1 MRQHLAMT
9 HRTSSHKTRA
19 AWISAALLSLAGA
32 AAAVDSAAAAAS
44 AAADTQSRV
53 NSLIGEAACDSQ
65 SQCRTVGIGA
75 RPCGGPESWLA
86 WSTKGTDARALQ
98 DAVQAQAQAARE
110 ANQRSGLAS
119 DCRVRPEPTAVCRPR
134 AGDGKKTCQL
144 GQGGIDSAV

>member
-1 MRQHLAMT
+1 MRKHPSM
-9 HRTSSHKTRA
+9 SHVFKQARVGVIA
-19 AWISAALLSLAGA
+19 AAFLGFGGA
-32 AAAVDSAAAAAS
+32 AAAVDSAAASAS
-44 AAADTQSRV
+44 AAADALARV
-53 NSLIGEAACDSQ
+53 SSLIGDAACDSQ

-86 WSTKGTDARALQ
+86 WSTKVTDPRALQ
-98 DAVQAQAQAARE
+98 EAVQAQVQAAKE

-119 DCRVRPEPTAVCRPR
+119 DCRMRPEPTAVCRPR

>member
-1 MRQHLAMT
+1 MN
-9 HRTSSHKTRA
+9 HRTSIQQARA
-19 AWISAALLSLAGA
+19 GLIAASFLGLAGA
-32 AAAVDSAAAAAS
+32 AAAVDSAAAPASAS
-44 AAADTQSRV
+44 AAAAAQARV
-53 NSLIGEAACDSQ
+53 SSLIGDAACDSQ

>member
-1 MRQHLAMT
+1 MN
-9 HRTSSHKTRA
+9 HRTSIQQARA
-19 AWISAALLSLAGA
+19 GLIAASILGLAGA
-32 AAAVDSAAAAAS
+32 AAAVDSAAAAQA
-44 AAADTQSRV
+44 RV
-53 NSLIGEAACDSQ
+53 SSLIGDAACDSQ